1 VNLMSKSLKAVLF
14 SAFVFPGSGHLYLR
28 KPVQGSLLVVVSIA
42 CITILLSV
50 ALEKAQQISD
60 KILSGEIPLD
70 VTRITEEIT
79 NHAATGGTQW
89 ADISTYLLL
98 VCWLVSI
105 VDSYRLGR
113 LQDNAERAIEKKPDD

>member
-1 VNLMSKSLKAVLF
+1 MSNALKAVLF

-28 KPVQGSLLVVVSIA
+28 KPIQGSLLVVVSIA
-42 CITILLSV
+42 CFTILLSI

-79 NHAATGGTQW
+79 SHAVTGGTQW

-98 VCWLVSI
+98 ICWLIGI
-105 VDSYRLGR
+105 VDSFRVGR
-113 LQDNAERAIEKKPDD
+113 LKDKADNSVDNEI

>member
-1 VNLMSKSLKAVLF
+1 MSKSLKAVLF

-42 CITILLSV
+42 CITILLSI

-79 NHAATGGTQW
+79 SVAAGGTQW

-98 VCWLVSI
+98 ICWLI
-105 VDSYRLGR
+105 GMVDSYRLGR
-113 LQDNAERAIEKKPDD
+113 LKDKADNSIDQEI

>member
-1 VNLMSKSLKAVLF
+1 MGKPLKAVLF

-42 CITILLSV
+42 CITILLSI
-50 ALEKAQQISD
+50 AMEKAQQISD

-70 VTRITEEIT
+70 LNRITEEVT
-79 NHAATGGTQW
+79 NHAVAGGTQW

-98 VCWLVSI
+98 VCWLIGI

-113 LQDNAERAIEKKPDD
+113 LKDKADKSIDKEI

>member
-1 VNLMSKSLKAVLF
+1 MSKSLKAVLF

-28 KPVQGSLLVVVSIA
+28 KPVQGCLLVVVSIA
-42 CITILLSV
+42 CITILLSIAV
-50 ALEKAQQISD
+50 EKAQQISD

-79 NHAATGGTQW
+79 SKAMAGGTQW

-98 VCWLVSI
+98 VCWLVGI
-105 VDSYRLGR
+105 VDSFRVGR
-113 LQDNAERAIEKKPDD
+113 LKDKADDSIDKEK

>member
-1 VNLMSKSLKAVLF
+1 MSKSLKAVLF
-14 SAFVFPGSGHLYLR
+14 SAFVFPGSGHLYLK
-28 KPVQGSLLVVVSIA
+28 KPIQGSLLVVVSIG
-42 CITILLSV
+42 CITILLSL

-70 VTRITEEIT
+70 VIRITEEIT

-89 ADISTYLLL
+89 ADNSTYLLL
-98 VCWLVSI
+98 ICWLVSI

-113 LQDNAERAIEKKPDD
+113 LKDKADNAIDQEI

>member
-1 VNLMSKSLKAVLF
+1 MSKSLKAVLF

-28 KPVQGSLLVVVSIA
+28 KPVQGSLLVAVSIA
-42 CITILLSV
+42 CMTILLSI

-70 VTRITEEIT
+70 LTRITEEVI
-79 NHAATGGTQW
+79 NHATTGGTQW

-98 VCWLVSI
+98 VCWLVGI

-113 LQDNAERAIEKKPDD
+113 LKDRADNSIDNGDITR

>member
-1 VNLMSKSLKAVLF
+1 MSNALKAVLF
-14 SAFVFPGSGHLYLR
+14 SALVFPGSGHLYLR
-28 KPVQGSLLVVVSIA
+28 KPIQGSLLVVVSIA
-42 CITILLSV
+42 CMTILLSI

-70 VTRITEEIT
+70 LTRITEEVT

-98 VCWLVSI
+98 VCWLVGI
-105 VDSYRLGR
+105 VDSYRSGR
-113 LQDNAERAIEKKPDD
+113 LKDKADNSIDKEI

>member
-1 VNLMSKSLKAVLF
+1 MSNALKAVLF

-28 KPVQGSLLVVVSIA
+28 KPVQGMLLVIVSIA
-42 CITILLSV
+42 CFTILLSI
-50 ALEKAQQISD
+50 AMEKAQQISD

-79 NHAATGGTQW
+79 SNAVTGGTQW

-98 VCWLVSI
+98 VCWLVGI
-105 VDSYRLGR
+105 VDSFRVGR
-113 LQDNAERAIEKKPDD
+113 LKDKADDSVDKEI

>member
-1 VNLMSKSLKAVLF
+1 MNLMSKSLKAVLF

-28 KPVQGSLLVVVSIA
+28 KPIQGSLLVVVSIA
-42 CITILLSV
+42 CITILLSI

-70 VTRITEEIT
+70 VTRITEEVT
-79 NHAATGGTQW
+79 NYAAASGIQW

-98 VCWLVSI
+98 VCWLIGI
-105 VDSYRLGR
+105 VDSLRVGR
-113 LQDNAERAIEKKPDD
+113 LQEKADSSIDKDL

>member
-1 VNLMSKSLKAVLF
+1 MSKSLKAVLF

-28 KPVQGSLLVVVSIA
+28 KPVQGSLLVVVSMA
-42 CITILLSV
+42 CVTILLSI

-70 VTRITEEIT
+70 VARITEEVT
-79 NHAATGGTQW
+79 NHAAAGGTQW

-98 VCWLVSI
+98 VCWLVGI

-113 LQDNAERAIEKKPDD
+113 LKDKADNSIDKEI

>member
-1 VNLMSKSLKAVLF
+1 MSKSLKAVLF
-14 SAFVFPGSGHLYLR
+14 SAFVFPGSGHLYLK
-28 KPVQGSLLVVVSIA
+28 KPIQGSLLVVVSIA
-42 CITILLSV
+42 CITILLSL

-79 NHAATGGTQW
+79 SHAATGGTQW

-98 VCWLVSI
+98 ICWLVSI

-113 LQDNAERAIEKKPDD
+113 LKDKADNSIDQEI

>member
-1 VNLMSKSLKAVLF
+1 MSKSLKAVLF
-14 SAFVFPGSGHLYLR
+14 SAFVFPGSGHLYLK

-42 CITILLSV
+42 CITILLSL

-79 NHAATGGTQW
+79 SHAATGGTQW

-98 VCWLVSI
+98 ICWLVSI

-113 LQDNAERAIEKKPDD
+113 LKDKADNSIDQEI

>member
-1 VNLMSKSLKAVLF
+1 M
-14 SAFVFPGSGHLYLR
+14 
-28 KPVQGSLLVVVSIA
+28 LVVVSIA
-42 CITILLSV
+42 CITILLSI

-79 NHAATGGTQW
+79 NHAAAGGTQW

-98 VCWLVSI
+98 FCWLVGI
-105 VDSYRLGR
+105 VDSYRIGR
-113 LQDNAERAIEKKPDD
+113 SQEKADSSIEKDL

>member
-1 VNLMSKSLKAVLF
+1 MSNAVKAVLF

-28 KPVQGSLLVVVSIA
+28 KTVQGGLLVIVSIA
-42 CITILLSV
+42 CVTILLSI
-50 ALEKAQQISD
+50 AMEKAQQISD

-89 ADISTYLLL
+89 AEIATYLLL
-98 VCWLVSI
+98 VCWLVGI
-105 VDSYRLGR
+105 VDSFRIGR
-113 LQDNAERAIEKKPDD
+113 LKDKADNSVDKEI

>member
-1 VNLMSKSLKAVLF
+1 MSKSLKAVLF
-14 SAFVFPGSGHLYLR
+14 SAFVFPGSGHLFLK
-28 KPVQGSLLVVVSIA
+28 KPIQGSLLVVVSIG
-42 CITILLSV
+42 CITILLSL

-79 NHAATGGTQW
+79 RHAATGGTQW

-98 VCWLVSI
+98 ICWLVSI

-113 LQDNAERAIEKKPDD
+113 LKDKADNSIDQEI

>member
-1 VNLMSKSLKAVLF
+1 M
-14 SAFVFPGSGHLYLR
+14 
-28 KPVQGSLLVVVSIA
+28 VVVSIA

-70 VTRITEEIT
+70 VTRISEEIT

-89 ADISTYLLL
+89 ANISTYLLL
-98 VCWLVSI
+98 VCWLIGI

-113 LQDNAERAIEKKPDD
+113 LKDKADNSIDQEI

>member
-1 VNLMSKSLKAVLF
+1 MSKSLKAVLF

-42 CITILLSV
+42 CITILLSI

-79 NHAATGGTQW
+79 SRASTGGTQW

-98 VCWLVSI
+98 VCWLVGM

-113 LQDNAERAIEKKPDD
+113 LQDKAERAIEKKPDD